1 MDRRDFLKD
10 LALGGFAAGLAP
22 KFLGGAPQGG
32 AASAGGATT
41 AAPQAA
47 AAPDLAFIQGDSPA
61 AITKAAIETL
71 GGMGKFVSK
80 GDVVM
85 VKPNI
90 GWDRTPELAACTN
103 PEVVRALVEMCLA
116 AGAKKVTVM
125 DNTTNQAQRCYARSG
140 IAAAAKAAGADV
152 LFVNPRR
159 IKKMSVKGEWLKDW
173 DVIQDFVEAD
183 KLINVPIAKHHSLC
197 RLTLGMKNWLGAVG
211 DPRNQLHQD
220 LDRAMVDLAAFFK
233 PTLTVLDAYRI
244 LVRNGPQGGRPSD
257 TKLTKTVVAGR
268 DYVAVEAAGASF
280 FDIPPA
286 ELVYIKL
293 ANQKGL
299 GRMDWEKL
307 RVEKRT
313 V

>member
-1 MDRRDFLKD
+1 M
-10 LALGGFAAGLAP
+10 
-22 KFLGGAPQGG
+22 
-32 AASAGGATT
+32 

-47 AAPDLAFIQGDSPA
+47 AAPDLAYIQGDSPA

-85 VKPNI
+85 IKPNI

-103 PEVVRALVEMCLA
+103 PEVVRTLVEMCLA

-140 IAAAAKAAGADV
+140 IEAAAKAAGADV
-152 LFVNPRR
+152 PFVNPRR
-159 IKKMSVKGEWLKDW
+159 IKKMAIKGEWLKDW

-197 RLTLGMKNWLGAVG
+197 RLTIGMKNWLGAIG

-286 ELVYIKL
+286 ELVYVKL

-313 V
+313 I